1 MPELLYFRD
10 YNARDVWVREYLLP
24 WILVKGTD
32 YFLCRIDSSGE
43 SPLARQLLLSPD
55 DNLRRGITPEFL
67 KEMSM
72 KFDEDDS
79 IQPAL
84 ISAVEE
90 LSAQLSSKDAS
101 GAFQAYFT
109 VCRVA
114 LFKP

>member
-1 MPELLYFRD
+1 
-10 YNARDVWVREYLLP
+10 
-24 WILVKGTD
+24 
-32 YFLCRIDSSGE
+32 
-43 SPLARQLLLSPD
+43 
-55 DNLRRGITPEFL
+55 
-67 KEMSM
+67 M

-101 GAFQAYFT
+101 GAFQPYFT

-114 LFKP
+114 LFKPDFQC